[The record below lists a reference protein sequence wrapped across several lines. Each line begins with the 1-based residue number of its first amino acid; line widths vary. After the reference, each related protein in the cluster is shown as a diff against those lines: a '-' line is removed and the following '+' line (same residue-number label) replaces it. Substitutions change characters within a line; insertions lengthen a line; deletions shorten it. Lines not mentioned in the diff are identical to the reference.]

1 MMQRAPAL
9 QQFGH
14 ELASIHMLGRQV
26 RWVTAMN
33 MLVSLPKC
41 SWGGPRPYPTAP
53 LFRGATC
60 QAVRGSVS

>member
-14 ELASIHMLGRQV
+14 ELASIHTLGRQV
-26 RWVTAMN
+26 RWVTALN
-33 MLVSLPKC
+33 LLVSLLKC
-41 SWGGPRPYPTAP
+41 SWGGPYPTAP

-60 QAVRGSVS
+60 QAVRRSVS